1 MLVGECYAKMKIAQV
16 TKYFHPHH
24 GGIESN
30 VLGIS
35 RGIVDKGNEILVF
48 TSNIPRSRRHEI
60 HEGIEISRATN
71 LFTVFNAPFSPGI
84 FLGLLSRNYD
94 LIHVHFPDPF
104 NSVFA
109 WLASRIKGK
118 PLVITYH
125 SDIIKDRFY
134 HLPFRLLFGFVEGRI
149 LKHATRIIATTQA
162 YADGSKTL
170 RKFKNKI
177 SIIPNFVNSDE
188 FNPDIDGGRVRERY
202 GLGRDK
208 IVLFFGRLVP
218 YKGVEYLIDA
228 FKGVKGATL
237 VVAGRGP
244 LRKKLMKRAKKI
256 PNVRFIVPD
265 DDEIPPLYSCCDV
278 FVLPSVT
285 RAEAFGIALLEA
297 MASGKPTITTNMS
310 GMPSVVGDTG
320 ILVKPKDSKELRKAI
335 LKLLSD
341 KKLRKDLGEKARARV
356 EQEFTLP
363 TVVEKTERLYN
374 EM

>member
-1 MLVGECYAKMKIAQV
+1 MRIAQV

-35 RGIVDKGNEILVF
+35 RGIVDKGNNVLVF
-48 TSNIPRSRRHEI
+48 TSNIPRSRRHEV
-60 HEGIEISRATN
+60 HEGIEIHRATN
-71 LFTVFNAPFSPGI
+71 LFTAFNAPLSPGI
-84 FLGLLSRNYD
+84 LLGLLTKDYD
-94 LIHVHFPDPF
+94 LIHVHSPDPF
-104 NSVFA
+104 NEVFA

-134 HLPFRLLFGFVEGRI
+134 HLPFRLLFGIIEGRI

-162 YADGSKTL
+162 YADGSRAL

-177 SIIPNFVNSDE
+177 VVIPNFVDAGE
-188 FNPDIDGGRVRERY
+188 FNPDIDGSRVRERY
-202 GLGRDK
+202 GLGKDK

-228 FKGVKGATL
+228 FKEMKNATL

-244 LRKKLMKRAKKI
+244 LREKLMKRAKKI

-265 DDEIPPLYSCCDV
+265 DDEIPLLYSCCDV

-297 MASGKPTITTNMS
+297 MASGKPTITTDMS

-320 ILVKPKDSKELRKAI
+320 ILVKPKDSKALRKAI
-335 LKLLSD
+335 QKLLSD
-341 KKLRKDLGEKARARV
+341 KNLRKDLGERARSKV
-356 EQEFTLP
+356 EEEFTLP
-363 TVVEKTERLYN
+363 IVVEKTERLYN
-374 EM
+374 ET